1 MKDDEV
7 IRLEGRGSLSGAD
20 SQPGADRFMDE
31 CRELA
36 VRINPD
42 MATMPQPYLVQAIAS
57 LAVQRIMQWASRNT
71 DLCENPETV
80 PSHAIIGAL
89 TALGIGATMFDY
101 DIDDV
106 LAKARLVM
114 RAAATDTRQ
123 AMADELRGQKGP
135 WDA

>member
-7 IRLEGRGSLSGAD
+7 KLGPRGVMSADGTLS
-20 SQPGADRFMDE
+20 GADRFMAE
-31 CRELA
+31 CRELVTQMDPEA
-36 VRINPD
+36 D
-42 MATMPQPYLVQAIAS
+42 EMPQPYLVQAIVS